1 MPQEANKLLLWN
13 KKARHRHQPDKAGE
27 LAKVAPEGESQC
39 KKPPTGEGQAAFG
52 ILWASERPPV
62 FKIRLLIELINTFR
76 LCGASCAIPDRHN
89 LHGRL
94 LIVGP
99 LGRRVASADFCQ
111 PLCLFFL
118 VPLCVTQR
126 PAVYFV
132 RQFLRR
138 RFGHSGVA
146 QVVFLAPV
154 VSSFANVDAH
164 ANRPP

>member
-76 LCGASCAIPDRHN
+76 LCGASCSNPAPSGFDQEHRAPFRKH
-89 LHGRL
+89 L
-94 LIVGP
+94 P
-99 LGRRVASADFCQ
+99 LVSPEPGHVA
-111 PLCLFFL
+111 
-118 VPLCVTQR
+118 
-126 PAVYFV
+126 
-132 RQFLRR
+132 
-138 RFGHSGVA
+138 
-146 QVVFLAPV
+146 
-154 VSSFANVDAH
+154 
-164 ANRPP
+164 